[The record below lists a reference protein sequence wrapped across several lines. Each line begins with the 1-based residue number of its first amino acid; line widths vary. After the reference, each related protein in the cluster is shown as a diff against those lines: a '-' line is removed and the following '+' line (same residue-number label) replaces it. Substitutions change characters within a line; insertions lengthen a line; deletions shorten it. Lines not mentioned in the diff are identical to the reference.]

1 MNIVLTFTCV
11 ALQVHTMAEEKEKH
25 MAQIR
30 ELEANVTELL
40 SKSGR
45 DSKGGLHIAEY
56 QLVNSVPAGQEL
68 LYTRCSRSDA
78 LKV

>member
-1 MNIVLTFTCV
+1 MNIVLTFTFV
-11 ALQVHTMAEEKEKH
+11 ALQLHTMAEEKEKY

-45 DSKGGLHIAEY
+45 ASKVGLHIAEY
-56 QLVNSVPAGQEL
+56 QLVNSGPAMQEL
-68 LYTRCSRSDA
+68 LHTRC
-78 LKV
+78 K

>member
-1 MNIVLTFTCV
+1 MNIVLTFTCM

-45 DSKGGLHIAEY
+45 ASRVGHHTAEY
-56 QLVNSVPAGQEL
+56 QLVNSVPAVWEL
-68 LYTRCSRSDA
+68 LHMRC
-78 LKV
+78 K

>member
-1 MNIVLTFTCV
+1 MCAVLTFTCV

-45 DSKGGLHIAEY
+45 TCRVGLHITEY
-56 QLVNSVPAGQEL
+56 QQVNSVPAVPEL
-68 LYTRCSRSDA
+68 LRIHVGLT
-78 LKV
+78 L

>member
-1 MNIVLTFTCV
+1 MNIVLTSSHV

-45 DSKGGLHIAEY
+45 ASTVGLHIAEC
-56 QLVNSVPAGQEL
+56 QLVNCPLCA
-68 LYTRCSRSDA
+68 
-78 LKV
+78 

>member
-11 ALQVHTMAEEKEKH
+11 ALQVHTMAEEKEKY

-30 ELEANVTELL
+30 DLEANVTELL

-45 DSKGGLHIAEY
+45 ASKAKLYAAGY
-56 QLVNSVPAGQEL
+56 QLVNSVPPVQEL
-68 LYTRCSRSDA
+68 LPTRC
-78 LKV
+78 K